1 MFGRRAKTER
11 FETVVETY
19 GRRLAGFAV
28 RLVGNPDVAQDIVQD
43 AFIRLAAGWRGAF
56 EPSPQMA
63 AWLHAA
69 VRNLAVDH
77 LRREARRAELHR
89 RESLSLDAAEAPS
102 PGQGGGG
109 EVPDDAVR
117 AAEALA
123 TLDARSR
130 EIVVLRVYE
139 EKSYQEIADATGLPA
154 GTVGYLLHEAFR
166 KLARALRPGK
176 EVHP

>member
-11 FETVVETY
+11 FETVVEAY

-28 RLVGNPDVAQDIVQD
+28 RLVGDADAAQDLVQD
-43 AFIRLAAGWRGAF
+43 AFIRLAAGWRGPF
-56 EPSPQMA
+56 EPSPRMD
-63 AWLHAA
+63 AWLHTT

-89 RESLSLDAAEAPS
+89 RSSLSAAGTEGPS

-109 EVPDDAVR
+109 DVPDDAVR
-117 AAEALA
+117 AAEALSR
-123 TLDARSR
+123 LDARER

-139 EKSYQEIADATGLPA
+139 ERSYKEIAEMTGLPV
-154 GTVGYLLHEAFR
+154 GTVGSILHDAMK
-166 KLARALRPGK
+166 KLARALGAGQEVRP
-176 EVHP
+176 

>member
-11 FETVVETY
+11 FEAVVEAY

-28 RLVGNPDVAQDIVQD
+28 RLVGDADAAQDLVQD

-56 EPSPQMA
+56 EPSPQMDS
-63 AWLHAA
+63 WLHVT

-77 LRREARRAELHR
+77 LRREARRAEAHR
-89 RESLSLDAAEAPS
+89 RESLSAAAAEGPS

-109 EVPDDAVR
+109 DVPDEAVR

-123 TLDARSR
+123 RLDARER

-139 EKSYQEIADATGLPA
+139 EKSYKEISEMTGLPV
-154 GTVGYLLHEAFR
+154 GTVGSILHDAMQ
-166 KLARALRPGK
+166 KLARALGAGR
-176 EVHP
+176 EVRK